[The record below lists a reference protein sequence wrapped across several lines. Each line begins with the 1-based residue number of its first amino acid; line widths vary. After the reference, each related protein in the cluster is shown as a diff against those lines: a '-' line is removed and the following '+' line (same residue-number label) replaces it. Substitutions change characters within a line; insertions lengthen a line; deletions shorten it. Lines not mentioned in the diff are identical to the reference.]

1 MLRKLDFAAALD
13 YDGGECAPCC
23 AHGEFYR
30 IRIVIYSLEGFY
42 SGARE
47 AHRRRCVPA
56 GWRNLSD
63 RDHLR

>member
-1 MLRKLDFAAALD
+1 MLRELDFAAALD

-23 AHGEFYR
+23 AHEEFYR

-47 AHRRRCVPA
+47 AQRRRCLSA
-56 GWRNLSD
+56 GW
-63 RDHLR
+63 